1 MGLEPKTFSSPILV
15 KEGSPFELEI
25 VGNADVHMDKQLLY
39 AFGNSALREHDHI
52 STNNVAEK
60 KCIT

>member
-1 MGLEPKTFSSPILV
+1 MGLEPKTLSSPILV

-25 VGNADVHMDKQLLY
+25 IGNVHMDKQPLY
-39 AFGNSALREHDHI
+39 ASGNSALREHDHI